1 MAGMPQIVILKAQK
15 ILKKLEKNHSSD
27 MLRIKS
33 EKDEMQMSFFN
44 LDDPLLEDIKEEILS
59 LDINTVTPMEALMKL
74 NEIKRMLTRK

>member
-15 ILKKLEKNHSSD
+15 LLKKLEKNHSSD
-27 MLRIKS
+27 MLNGIKS

-44 LDDPLLEDIKEEILS
+44 LDDPLLEEIKEEILS
-59 LDINTVTPMEALMKL
+59 LDINGNSSGGVMKL